1 MGKIAVENADYV
13 IVTSDNPRSENPNLI
28 INEILEGIKNA
39 NNFAVIPERKKAI
52 EYTIAATQKNDIIIL
67 AGKGHEN
74 YEINANGRE
83 PFDERDI
90 LLALYRKYYERKCMD
105 NEN

>member
-13 IVTSDNPRSENPNLI
+13 IVTSDNPRSENPNVI

-52 EYTIAATQKNDIIIL
+52 EYAIATAKKNDIIIL

-90 LLALYRKYYERKCMD
+90 LFALYRKYYERKCMD